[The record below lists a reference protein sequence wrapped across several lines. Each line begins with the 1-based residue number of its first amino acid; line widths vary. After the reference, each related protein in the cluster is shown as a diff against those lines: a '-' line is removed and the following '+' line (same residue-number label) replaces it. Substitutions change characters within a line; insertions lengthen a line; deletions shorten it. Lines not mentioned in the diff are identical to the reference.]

1 MATARW
7 TEGPNELDAREQIT
21 DFVDRLNERHED
33 KNFRFGIDFVLKSLL
48 VLSDLDPEYRIANFT
63 NDHLGEMKETWVTGD
78 YKAAIEGA
86 LDLVVEFG
94 LDKRSLTS
102 HNALIPIA
110 YYIYYRNPDLSW
122 DSENGADD
130 RRRIHYWL
138 TSALLNGTFNSRPD
152 EVLDDAREA
161 VQEADDA
168 GFPLEE
174 IHRRMRGR
182 GKVVGFSEEVV
193 ESLLE
198 DTTYRSQKSFLLL
211 SLLYFPRAVR
221 KGADYH
227 RDHIFPKKI
236 LDANNLVKN
245 HGLDR
250 AVAEQFENHRDSIAN
265 LQLIT
270 EGENTGKRDE
280 SFDDWLDTRNED
292 YYERHLIP
300 REDHLHEL
308 ENFLDFLDAREQR
321 IREHIRETFSAF
333 A

>member
-1 MATARW
+1 
-7 TEGPNELDAREQIT
+7 
-21 DFVDRLNERHED
+21 
-33 KNFRFGIDFVLKSLL
+33 
-48 VLSDLDPEYRIANFT
+48 
-63 NDHLGEMKETWVTGD
+63 
-78 YKAAIEGA
+78 
-86 LDLVVEFG
+86 
-94 LDKRSLTS
+94 
-102 HNALIPIA
+102 
-110 YYIYYRNPDLSW
+110 
-122 DSENGADD
+122 
-130 RRRIHYWL
+130 
-138 TSALLNGTFNSRPD
+138 
-152 EVLDDAREA
+152 
-161 VQEADDA
+161 
-168 GFPLEE
+168 
-174 IHRRMRGR
+174 MRGR

>member
-1 MATARW
+1 MA
-7 TEGPNELDAREQIT
+7 EHGVNLE
-21 DFVDRLNERHED
+21 H
-33 KNFRFGIDFVLKSLL
+33 
-48 VLSDLDPEYRIANFT
+48 
-63 NDHLGEMKETWVTGD
+63 M
-78 YKAAIEGA
+78 
-86 LDLVVEFG
+86 
-94 LDKRSLTS
+94 
-102 HNALIPIA
+102 
-110 YYIYYRNPDLSW
+110 
-122 DSENGADD
+122 
-130 RRRIHYWL
+130 L

-161 VQEADDA
+161 IQEADD

-193 ESLLE
+193 DSLIE

-211 SLLYFPRAVR
+211 SLLYFPGAVR

-227 RDHIFPKKI
+227 RDHIFPKKM
-236 LDANNLVKN
+236 LDADHLVEE
-245 HGLDR
+245 HGF
-250 AVAEQFENHRDSIAN
+250 AQGVAHQFEDNRDSIAN

-280 SFDDWLDTRNED
+280 SFEDWLDTRNDE

-300 REDHLHEL
+300 REPQLHEL
-308 ENFLDFLDAREQR
+308 ENFLEFLDAREQLV
-321 IREHIRETFSAF
+321 REHIRETFSAF